1 MDQAAAKPSGPGG
14 SPEGQTVTV
23 DESSE
28 TADNPVGRGEAVV
41 PRPEYPAHDQG
52 AGYAQTSGYAPSS
65 GYDQSGQSGQ
75 PGAAGA
81 AGAAGGYGNQGGYA
95 GQGGYAAQGGYP
107 APAPTPAQGNYGG
120 YGGYGGPEGPGG
132 PGAGGAGAGGPGG
145 PGGPGGFGGPGG
157 PGGPFGPGGEGPD
170 APGSGPEGAS
180 PSPEDEERI
189 PEPAEPAGPRTWWQW
204 VLLPFAVVWRFAFP
218 KKPRP
223 FIVELPFLLAI
234 ALVLAFVIKTF
245 LVQAFV
251 IPSGSMQQ
259 TLEINDR
266 VLVNRFS
273 NWMGHEPNRGDIVVF
288 QDPGGWLDSEPVKP
302 KNVFSKVL
310 TAVGLLPEDNGD
322 LIKRVIGLGGDD
334 VKCLGNGAPVTVN
347 GVPLQE
353 SGYLYPSNLPS
364 MEPFEVHVP
373 QGKIWVMGDH
383 REVSVDSR
391 AHINSQTGGFVP
403 VGNVVGIAVLK
414 VWPPSHFGTLPVP
427 STFKKSFQA
436 VSSSPGAVP
445 LAAFAMAVPI
455 RVVHRRRKLKKLDLL
470 NN

>member
-1 MDQAAAKPSGPGG
+1 M
-14 SPEGQTVTV
+14 

-41 PRPEYPAHDQG
+41 PRPDYAGHDQG
-52 AGYAQTSGYAPSS
+52 GGYAASS
-65 GYDQSGQSGQ
+65 GYDG
-75 PGAAGA
+75 AGA
-81 AGAAGGYGNQGGYA
+81 PGGYGGSSGTGG
-95 GQGGYAAQGGYP
+95 P
-107 APAPTPAQGNYGG
+107 
-120 YGGYGGPEGPGG
+120 GGYGGPSGSGGPGVPSAAGGPGGYGGSEGPGG
-132 PGAGGAGAGGPGG
+132 PGNPGG
-145 PGGPGGFGGPGG
+145 PGGYGGGPQGPGG
-157 PGGPFGPGGEGPD
+157 PQDPGQYGGGSEGFSPV
-170 APGSGPEGAS
+170 PEGDQETRE
-180 PSPEDEERI
+180 PESA
-189 PEPAEPAGPRTWWQW
+189 PAEPAGPRKWWQW
-204 VLLPFAVVWRFAFP
+204 LLLPFAVVWRFAFP

-223 FIVELPFLLAI
+223 FIIELPFLLAI
-234 ALVLAFVIKTF
+234 ALLLAFVIKTF

-251 IPSGSMQQ
+251 IPSGSMQN

-266 VLVNRFS
+266 VLVNRFA

-322 LIKRVIGLGGDD
+322 LIKRVIGVGGDD

-373 QGKIWVMGDH
+373 QGKLWVMGDH

-403 VGNVVGIAVLK
+403 EGNVVGVAVLK

-427 STFKKSFQA
+427 SDFRTSFQSLA
-436 VSSSPGAVP
+436 APGAVP
-445 LAAFAMAVPI
+445 VAAFAVALPI
-455 RVVHRRRKLKKLDLL
+455 TVVRRRRKLRKLEAAAD
-470 NN
+470 

>member
-1 MDQAAAKPSGPGG
+1 
-14 SPEGQTVTV
+14 
-23 DESSE
+23 
-28 TADNPVGRGEAVV
+28 
-41 PRPEYPAHDQG
+41 
-52 AGYAQTSGYAPSS
+52 
-65 GYDQSGQSGQ
+65 
-75 PGAAGA
+75 
-81 AGAAGGYGNQGGYA
+81 
-95 GQGGYAAQGGYP
+95 
-107 APAPTPAQGNYGG
+107 
-120 YGGYGGPEGPGG
+120 
-132 PGAGGAGAGGPGG
+132 
-145 PGGPGGFGGPGG
+145 
-157 PGGPFGPGGEGPD
+157 
-170 APGSGPEGAS
+170 
-180 PSPEDEERI
+180 
-189 PEPAEPAGPRTWWQW
+189 
-204 VLLPFAVVWRFAFP
+204 LLPFTAVWHFAFP

-234 ALVLAFVIKTF
+234 ALVLAFIIKTF

-251 IPSGSMQQ
+251 IPSGSMQN

-302 KNVFSKVL
+302 KNVFSKAL

-322 LIKRVIGLGGDD
+322 LIKRVIGVGGDD
-334 VKCLGNGAPVTVN
+334 VKCAGNGAPVTVN

-391 AHINSQTGGFVP
+391 AHINGPTGGFVP
-403 VGNVVGIAVLK
+403 LGNIVGIAVLK

-436 VSSSPGAVP
+436 LSTPGAVP
-445 LAAFAMAVPI
+445 VAAVAMAMPI
-455 RVVHRRRKLKKLDLL
+455 TLVRRRQKLKKLDALSH
-470 NN
+470 

>member
-41 PRPEYPAHDQG
+41 PRPEYPGHGQEG
-52 AGYAQTSGYAPSS
+52 GYAQTSGYTPSS
-65 GYDQSGQSGQ
+65 GYDQ

-81 AGAAGGYGNQGGYA
+81 AGAAGGYGVQGGYA
-95 GQGGYAAQGGYP
+95 TGQGGYAAQGGGYSAQSGYPAQGGYP
-107 APAPTPAQGNYGG
+107 APTHGG
-120 YGGYGGPEGPGG
+120 YGDYAGHGGSEGPGD
-132 PGAGGAGAGGPGG
+132 PGGPGG
-145 PGGPGGFGGPGG
+145 PGGPSGPGG
-157 PGGPFGPGGEGPD
+157 YGG
-170 APGSGPEGAS
+170 GPEGYDPYGNGPEGVS
-180 PSPEDEERI
+180 PSPEDEQPSPEDEQPA
-189 PEPAEPAGPRTWWQW
+189 PEPAEPAAPRTWWQW
-204 VLLPFAVVWRFAFP
+204 ALLPFAAVWRFAFP

-234 ALVLAFVIKTF
+234 ALVLAFIIKTF

-251 IPSGSMQQ
+251 IPSGSMQN

-266 VLVNRFS
+266 VLVNRFT

-302 KNVFSKVL
+302 KNVFSKAL

-322 LIKRVIGLGGDD
+322 LIKRVVGVGGDD
-334 VKCLGNGAPVTVN
+334 VKCAGNGAPVTVN

-373 QGKIWVMGDH
+373 KGKIWVMGDH

-391 AHINSQTGGFVP
+391 AHINGPTGGFVP
-403 VGNVVGIAVLK
+403 LGNVVGIAVLK

-436 VSSSPGAVP
+436 LETPGVVPVAAV
-445 LAAFAMAVPI
+445 AMAMPI
-455 RVVHRRRKLKKLDLL
+455 TVVRRRRKLKKLDALS
-470 NN
+470 N